1 MPMLDRDGRTAR
13 QAVSRLLS
21 RGVRDSEMAVALD
34 VSLSTFSRRKDKPD
48 FPSYAELRQISQ
60 RFGVAETVLL
70 VDFGYVDVTSL
81 NDQLRQRY
89 ASYRNALDVIKSL
102 RKNPNPGGGGGDSKQ
117 RADMKPNRSKNVGV
131 GCSNSEQTAAIQ
143 KGDMPH

>member
-13 QAVSRLLS
+13 QSVSRLLS
-21 RGVRDSEMAVALD
+21 RGVRDGEMAVALD

-48 FPSYAELRQISQ
+48 FPSYGELRQISE
-60 RFGVAETVLL
+60 RFGVDETVLL

-89 ASYRNALDVIKSL
+89 ASYRDALDVIKSL
-102 RKNPNPGGGGGDSKQ
+102 RKSPSPGAGDSGLQ
-117 RADMKPNRSKNVGV
+117 
-131 GCSNSEQTAAIQ
+131 
-143 KGDMPH
+143 

>member
-21 RGVRDSEMAVALD
+21 RGVRDSEMAVALA

-48 FPSYAELRQISQ
+48 FPSYVELRQISQ
-60 RFGVAETVLL
+60 RFGVDETVLL

-102 RKNPNPGGGGGDSKQ
+102 RKNPNPGGDSGQ
-117 RADMKPNRSKNVGV
+117 RADIKPHRSKNVG
-131 GCSNSEQTAAIQ
+131 
-143 KGDMPH
+143 

>member
-48 FPSYAELRQISQ
+48 FPSYAELRQISE
-60 RFGVAETVLL
+60 RFGVDETVLL

-89 ASYRNALDVIKSL
+89 ASYRDALDVIKSL
-102 RKNPNPGGGGGDSKQ
+102 RKSPSPGAGDSGLQ
-117 RADMKPNRSKNVGV
+117 
-131 GCSNSEQTAAIQ
+131 
-143 KGDMPH
+143 

>member
-60 RFGVAETVLL
+60 RFGVDETVLL

-102 RKNPNPGGGGGDSKQ
+102 RKNPNRGLQ
-117 RADMKPNRSKNVGV
+117 
-131 GCSNSEQTAAIQ
+131 
-143 KGDMPH
+143 

>member
-48 FPSYAELRQISQ
+48 FPSYAELRQISE
-60 RFGVAETVLL
+60 RFGVDETVLL

-89 ASYRNALDVIKSL
+89 ASYRDAIDVIKSL
-102 RKNPNPGGGGGDSKQ
+102 RKSPSPGGGDSGLQ
-117 RADMKPNRSKNVGV
+117 
-131 GCSNSEQTAAIQ
+131 
-143 KGDMPH
+143 

>member
-1 MPMLDRDGRTAR
+1 
-13 QAVSRLLS
+13 VSRLLS

-60 RFGVAETVLL
+60 RFGVDETVLL

-102 RKNPNPGGGGGDSKQ
+102 RKNPNRGLQ
-117 RADMKPNRSKNVGV
+117 
-131 GCSNSEQTAAIQ
+131 
-143 KGDMPH
+143 

>member
-1 MPMLDRDGRTAR
+1 MLDRDGRTAR

-60 RFGVAETVLL
+60 RFGVDETVLL

-102 RKNPNPGGGGGDSKQ
+102 RKNPNRGLQ
-117 RADMKPNRSKNVGV
+117 
-131 GCSNSEQTAAIQ
+131 
-143 KGDMPH
+143 